1 VRTIATA
8 SILGLLALAVPARAF
23 AVQRYASPGGS
34 GTICSQPQ
42 PCDLV
47 TAVNGASGADEVIV
61 PGDQGT
67 YGTTSSPITTQLHDV
82 GGGVNVHGVSG
93 EPMPMVYMNVP
104 GDNALVL
111 NSGGTVTYLH
121 IENLAASGSG
131 AFIGTGADHLYAS
144 GGSQGCEV
152 LPSTAVSDSVCAGGA
167 TGIGV
172 SVGTSGS
179 QTTTLNNVTV
189 IGGTSFGISLDA
201 NGFNWNVFATNVI
214 ARGGFQ
220 DIATSRSNAGTITF
234 ALDHSNYANVSAGAG
249 TTITAPGTATNQ
261 TALPVFV
268 DAANGNFRQAPTSP
282 TIDHGVESAFNGVT
296 DLEGKPRIFGAHT
309 DIGADEY
316 APPSVLSESATS
328 ITTTSVI
335 LGGVVNTEGG
345 GALARIDYGATP
357 AYGSSIATNSPTF
370 SALPQLVAAALAGL
384 QPGTTYHYRVAVA
397 NGSGTVYGADQTFTT
412 PSVAAAPTHKRKCRK
427 KRHKQA
433 AAAKKHKCKK
443 HKKKH

>member
-1 VRTIATA
+1 M
-8 SILGLLALAVPARAF
+8 LCLLALAGPARAL
-23 AVQRYASPGGS
+23 AAQRYASPTGS
-34 GTICSQPQ
+34 GSACTQTL
-42 PCDLV
+42 PCTLV
-47 TAVNGASGADEVIV
+47 TAVNNASGGDEVIV
-61 PGDQGT
+61 PGNQGT
-67 YGTTSSPITTQLHDV
+67 YGTPSSPIPTQLHDTPS
-82 GGGVNVHGVSG
+82 GMSIHGVAG
-93 EPMPMVYMNVP
+93 EPMPLVYVSVA

-111 NSGGTVTYLH
+111 SSGGTVSDLH
-121 IENLAASGSG
+121 IENVAANGSG

-152 LPSTAVSDSVCAGGA
+152 LPSTTVADSVCAGGA

-179 QTTTLNNVTV
+179 QTTTLNNVTA

-234 ALDHSNYANVSAGAG
+234 TLDHSNYANVSAGAG
-249 TTITAPGTATNQ
+249 TTITTPGTATNQ

-268 DAANGNFRQAPTSP
+268 DAAHGNFRQAPTSP
-282 TIDHGVESAFNGVT
+282 TIDQGVESAFNGVT
-296 DLEGKPRIFGAHT
+296 DLEGKPRMFGVHT

-316 APPSVLSESATS
+316 APPSVLSESAS
-328 ITTTSVI
+328 SVTTTSAV

-345 GALARIDYGATP
+345 GALARVDYGTTP
-357 AYGSSIATNSPTF
+357 AYGSSVFTTAPTL
-370 SALPQLVAAALAGL
+370 SALPQPVASSIAGL

-397 NGSGTVYGADQTFTT
+397 NGSGAALGADQTFKTAPT
-412 PSVAAAPTHKRKCRK
+412 PSAPTRHAKCRK
-427 KRHKQA
+427 KKKHKHA
-433 AAAKKHKCKK
+433 AAAKTRRCKK
-443 HKKKH
+443 HRKKH